1 MDIINFR
8 KQLLPWGKKHFRVF
22 PWRLTDNPYHIL
34 MAEVMLHR
42 TQALQVVPV
51 YEQFIRRFPDLSELA
66 NATEAEL
73 NERLYSLGLRWRI
86 SLIHE
91 MVAQLINH
99 FDGKVPSEK
108 TDLLGLPGVSD
119 YIASAV
125 CCFAWN
131 QPEALIDTNTVRI
144 TGRLFGWEVKD
155 SSRRSSKF
163 RDAIASL
170 ADPKEPKAFNYALL
184 DLAAQVCTKTRPPDC
199 LNCPVLS
206 HCTYGQ
212 NHQSTDSRPGK

>member
-1 MDIINFR
+1 MDVINFR
-8 KQLLPWGKKHFRVF
+8 KRLLPWGKKHFRVF

-51 YEQFIRRFPDLSELA
+51 YEQFICRFPDLSELA

-73 NERLYSLGLRWRI
+73 NELLYSLGLHWRI

-99 FDGKVPSEK
+99 FDGKVPREK
-108 TDLLGLPGVSD
+108 TDLLSLPGVSD

-125 CCFAWN
+125 GCFAWN
-131 QPEALIDTNTVRI
+131 QPEALIDTNTVRV

-155 SSRRSSKF
+155 SSRRNSRFREAISS
-163 RDAIASL
+163 L
-170 ADPKEPKAFNYALL
+170 TDPKEPKAFNYALL

-206 HCTYGQ
+206 QCTYGQ
-212 NHQSTDSRPGK
+212 NHHSADSKFGE